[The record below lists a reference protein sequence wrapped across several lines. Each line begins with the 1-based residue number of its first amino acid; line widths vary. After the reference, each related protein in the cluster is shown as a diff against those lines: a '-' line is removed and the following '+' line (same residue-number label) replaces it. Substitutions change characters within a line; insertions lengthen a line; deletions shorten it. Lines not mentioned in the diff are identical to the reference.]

1 MSNTYSKKEAC
12 RMLCRYH
19 NLDGAE
25 ALSGKPG
32 VETIMQRIHSIQYD
46 PLNVV
51 ARNADLVLQAR
62 VRDYAES
69 DLYTLLYKDRK
80 LVDGPDKEMC
90 IYNASD
96 FSRFRYVRAE
106 SLKQVRLTLQYRDQM
121 GALDILDDVRD
132 FVTKHGRT
140 GTKDISIGEVRE
152 SRWGHKK
159 LSSAALDYL
168 YNSGELCVADKRGTQ
183 KYFDL
188 TERVMNQ
195 EDLLRDQDMTIDEFL
210 EWYIERRLQSVGFI
224 WDKSG
229 GAWQGHFL
237 TDSKLR
243 SSILQTLLEKNK
255 IEKIEIEGIGEPFYI
270 SKDSLKYMK
279 PRTADNPHIACS
291 SLTADNPQTAGS
303 SLATDHSPA
312 PDHYVRFLAPLDNLM
327 WDRQMLEALFTFNYR
342 WEVYTPVAK
351 RKFGYYVLPVLYD
364 GQFIARF
371 EAEPVKK
378 VKAFTIKNW
387 WWEPGVKPDD
397 TVNQAIEQELTRF
410 TKFLQVEPAPDNK
423 DLIWKKLL

>member
-1 MSNTYSKKEAC
+1 MNTYSKKEAR

-25 ALSGKPG
+25 TFSKKTG

-69 DLYTLLYKDRK
+69 DLSALLYKDHR
-80 LVDGPDKEMC
+80 LVDGFDKEMC
-90 IYNASD
+90 IYDSAD
-96 FSRFRYVRAE
+96 FSRFRYVRSE
-106 SLKQVRLTLQYRDQM
+106 SVKQVRLTLQYRNQM

-132 FVTKHGRT
+132 FVAEHGRT

-168 YNSGELCVADKRGTQ
+168 YHSGELCVADKRGTQ

-188 TERVMNQ
+188 TERVMNR
-195 EDLLRDQDMTIDEFL
+195 EDLLRDQDVTIDEFL
-210 EWYIERRLQSVGFI
+210 EWYVERRLQSVGFI

-237 TDSKLR
+237 SDNRLR
-243 SSILQTLLEKNK
+243 ASILQTLIEKNK
-255 IEKIEIEGIGEPFYI
+255 IEEIKIEGIEEPFYL
-270 SKDSLKYMK
+270 SKASLKHMK
-279 PRTADNPHIACS
+279 P
-291 SLTADNPQTAGS
+291 LTADKSRITGS
-303 SLATDHSPA
+303 
-312 PDHYVRFLAPLDNLM
+312 YVRFLAPLDNLM
-327 WDRQMLEALFTFNYR
+327 WDRQMLEALFGFNYR
-342 WEVYTPVAK
+342 CEVYTPVTK
-351 RKFGYYVLPVLYD
+351 RKFGYYVLPVLYND
-364 GQFIARF
+364 QFVARF

-378 VKAFTIKNW
+378 AKALVLKNW

-397 TVNQAIEQELTRF
+397 TMNLAIEQEMARF
-410 TKFLQVEPAPDNK
+410 AKFLQVDNSPDNRH
-423 DLIWKKLL
+423 LIFDSSHV